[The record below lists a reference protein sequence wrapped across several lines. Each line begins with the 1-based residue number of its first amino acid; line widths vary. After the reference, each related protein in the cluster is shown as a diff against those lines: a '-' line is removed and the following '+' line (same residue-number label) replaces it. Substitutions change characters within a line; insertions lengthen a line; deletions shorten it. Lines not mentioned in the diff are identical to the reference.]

1 VGRFGASPFSML
13 AAATFT
19 LLLVWACVCD
29 LRARRIPN
37 HVVASLVTSGVA
49 YALATMSPV
58 AALEHALG
66 GGALGLTL
74 WLPFWMAHMLGAG
87 DVKLAAASGAWL
99 GTAGVVEASLLGA
112 VGGGVL
118 ALWALARHGG
128 LAAGATRFAGWML
141 ASRVTGRIAPELTP
155 TERRIP
161 YGLAI
166 AAGAAAAAWVPGML
180 W

>member
-1 VGRFGASPFSML
+1 ML

-19 LLLVWACVCD
+19 LLLAWACVCD
-29 LRARRIPN
+29 LRTRRIPN
-37 HVVASLVTSGVA
+37 NVVASLVLSGVG
-49 YALATMSPV
+49 YALATMSPI

-66 GGALGLTL
+66 GSAVGLAV
-74 WLPFWMAHMLGAG
+74 WLPFWIARVLGAG
-87 DVKLAAASGAWL
+87 DVKLAAAAGAWL
-99 GTAGVVEASLLGA
+99 GTGGVVEASLLGA
-112 VGGGVL
+112 VAGGVL
-118 ALWALARHGG
+118 ALWALASHGG

-141 ASRVTGRIAPELTP
+141 ASRVMGRVAPELTP

-166 AAGAAAAAWVPGML
+166 AAGAAAAAWVPGMF

>member
-1 VGRFGASPFSML
+1 VGRFGTSPVDL
-13 AAATFT
+13 VAAATFT
-19 LLLVWACVCD
+19 LFLAWACRCD

-37 HVVASLVTSGVA
+37 NVVASLVLSGVG

-66 GGALGLTL
+66 GGALGLAL
-74 WLPFWMAHMLGAG
+74 WLPFWMVRMLGAG
-87 DVKLAAASGAWL
+87 DVKLAAALGTWL

-118 ALWALARHGG
+118 AVWALARHGG

-141 ASRVTGRIAPELTP
+141 ASRITGRVAPELTP
-155 TERRIP
+155 VERRIP

-166 AAGAAAAAWVPGML
+166 AAGGAAAAWIPGML

>member
-1 VGRFGASPFSML
+1 VGRFGTSPLALL

-19 LLLVWACVCD
+19 LLLAWACVCD
-29 LRARRIPN
+29 LRTHRIPN
-37 HVVASLVTSGVA
+37 NVVAALLISGVG
-49 YALATMSPV
+49 YALATMSPIAV
-58 AALEHALG
+58 LEHAV
-66 GGALGLTL
+66 GGAAVGLTV
-74 WLPFWMAHMLGAG
+74 WLPFWITHVLGAG

-112 VGGGVL
+112 VAGGVL

-128 LAAGATRFAGWML
+128 LAAGATRFARWML
-141 ASRVTGRIAPELTP
+141 ASRVMGRVAPELTP

-166 AAGAAAAAWVPGML
+166 ATGAAAAAWAPGL
-180 W
+180 FW